1 VTVPDPA
8 AARRAAYVAALREE
22 REHLARYGKADRVA
36 DVDAELAR
44 VTGEPVGRSET
55 PVVVPPRRAAKTTK
69 PKE

>member
-1 VTVPDPA
+1 VTKPDPA

-22 REHLARYGKADRVA
+22 REQLAAYGQTDRVA
-36 DVDAELAR
+36 DVDAEIAY

-55 PVVVPPRRAAKTTK
+55 PVQPAPPRRTTK